1 MISPLHSLAGVVAIG
16 AVSFLVTGCGSNIG
30 GSGGSGGGA
39 ACTPNLPSIEQ
50 TIFAESCAVTKCHL
64 GGTKA
69 AGSLDLS
76 GDTAPLL
83 VNVPSATCQGATLVV
98 PGDAPGSF
106 LYQKIAGTQ
115 KCGLSMPFDRKLPAD
130 QIACIETWIAG
141 LTTGTGGTG
150 GGAGGTGGSTGGAGG
165 STGCEKCGGP
175 TCLDLAT
182 DPSNCGACD
191 NACAP
196 DETCAGGECHCPGG
210 GIACNGVCVDTM
222 TDAKNCGGCGAPCGA
237 GQTCVNGACQ
247 CSGGGI
253 ACNGVCVD
261 TMTDEKNCGACD
273 NACAVGQTCVGGAC
287 TCGAASVSFSAAVQ
301 PILTASC
308 ATNGCHKGNMPAA
321 SLNLTS
327 GQSYSKLVN
336 VTTSQCADGR
346 KRVSPGQPSESY
358 LIDKLMNVDLCFG
371 TQMPK
376 QGTIPQAQIQ
386 TISDWICA
394 GAPNN

>member
-150 GGAGGTGGSTGGAGG
+150 GSTGGAGG

-222 TDAKNCGGCGAPCGA
+222 
-237 GQTCVNGACQ
+237 
-247 CSGGGI
+247 I
-253 ACNGVCVD
+253 
-261 TMTDEKNCGACD
+261 DEKNCGACD

-308 ATNGCHKGNMPAA
+308 ATNGCHKGVMPAEG
-321 SLNLTS
+321 LNLTN

-336 VTTSQCADGR
+336 VTASQCADGR
-346 KRVSPGQPSESY
+346 KRVLPGQPSESY